1 MFHLLTLTTQFLFN
15 LPLFFQVVL
24 LDSASKAGARLV
36 IPSLATPVGGLIAG
50 IVMSRWGKLA
60 QIVRV
65 GAFLMFLGNLLV
77 MLLSFRDAGWKY
89 FVYVFPANLGQGMV
103 YPGILFSFLAA
114 FDHGGELF
122 VPVQKNCL
130 RRSDSDGLDHA
141 VSASTVYLIRSLGT
155 VWGVAVTSAIVQ
167 NTLNSGL
174 AKALSGIPDKWK
186 VKPIE
191 SLFGLKG
198 ICWRHWLT

>member
-1 MFHLLTLTTQFLFN
+1 M
-15 LPLFFQVVL
+15 VL
-24 LDSASKAGARLV
+24 LDSASKAGARLI

-60 QIVRV
+60 QIVRA

-114 FDHGGELF
+114 FDHGGKLF
-122 VPVQKNCL
+122 VPGQRK
-130 RRSDSDGLDHA
+130 
-141 VSASTVYLIRSLGT
+141 
-155 VWGVAVTSAIVQ
+155 
-167 NTLNSGL
+167 
-174 AKALSGIPDKWK
+174 
-186 VKPIE
+186 
-191 SLFGLKG
+191 
-198 ICWRHWLT
+198 LTAHI